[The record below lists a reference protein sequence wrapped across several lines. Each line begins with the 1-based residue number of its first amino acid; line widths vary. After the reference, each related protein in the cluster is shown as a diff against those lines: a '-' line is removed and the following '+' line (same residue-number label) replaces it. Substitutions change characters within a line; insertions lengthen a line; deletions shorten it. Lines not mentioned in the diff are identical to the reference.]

1 MSSGSVMVNSE
12 KRPGSL
18 RSDTRPGV
26 RFVDLVETFENA
38 LLLVLRNADA
48 GVADR
53 EAETPLATLQ
63 GDADDAAVGRELEG
77 VGEQVREH
85 HFEEHPID
93 GQRLAFQL
101 RAEDIVH
108 VAVLGH
114 LLEHREDLG
123 DDGIDILHGDLHLEH
138 LQLGLAVVQQ
148 LVDDVQQFEAVAVAT
163 YLSAVPCSRI
173 SCKGESISVSGV
185 RSSCERLM

>member
-1 MSSGSVMVNSE
+1 ML
-12 KRPGSL
+12 PGALPGRIGRYVVGQRDGEL
-18 RSDTRPGV
+18 REAPRLAPQRDRTLVQLDDAADDRQPDTRPGV

-148 LVDDVQQFEAVAVAT
+148 LVDDVQQ
-163 YLSAVPCSRI
+163 
-173 SCKGESISVSGV
+173 
-185 RSSCERLM
+185 M